1 MRSIIVGIGELLWD
15 MLPGGRQLGGAPAN
29 VARHVCSLGETGIVV
44 SRVGAD
50 SLGRELLARFHAAGW
65 SGEFI
70 QIDEVHPTG
79 TVSVRLAADVSP
91 SFAIREAV
99 AWDFIECREALDSLA
114 SRAAAVCFGTLAQR
128 SEVSR
133 RAIGRFLHLAALATV
148 RLLDLNLREGF
159 YSREV
164 VENSLRAANAVKL
177 NCDELDVVRSM
188 FSLPGDDDKVIAEL
202 AARFELQVI
211 ALTKGAQGSLLYA
224 DGALFT
230 HAGFPVR
237 VVDTVGAGDAFAAAL
252 LVGLLRRDSPER
264 INRFANRSAAFVC
277 ARGGATADLS
287 QLDME

>member
-1 MRSIIVGIGELLWD
+1 MRSIIVGVGELLWD
-15 MLPGGRQLGGAPAN
+15 MLPGRRQLGGAPAN
-29 VARHVCSLGETGIVV
+29 VARHSCSLGETGIVA

-50 SLGRELLARFHAAGW
+50 SLGRELRARFHAAGW
-65 SGEFI
+65 SREFI
-70 QIDEVHPTG
+70 QTDDVHLTG
-79 TVSVRLAADVSP
+79 TVSVRLAADGSP

-99 AWDFIECREALDSLA
+99 AWDFIECTEALDSLA

-133 RAIGRFLHLAALATV
+133 RAIGRFLHLAVLATV

-177 NCDELDVVRSM
+177 NRDELDVVRSM
-188 FSLPGDDDKVIAEL
+188 FSLSGDDDEVIAEL
-202 AARFELQVI
+202 AARFELQVF

-224 DGALFT
+224 DGAFFT
-230 HAGFPVR
+230 HPGFPVR

-264 INRFANRSAAFVC
+264 INRSANRAAAFVC

-287 QLDME
+287 QLDA